1 MRWNFALLKGVFEIF
16 HSTQHRSIGLW
27 TFMSDAIWIKAHI
40 LFWEIDTEQKKK
52 KGEQTYLD
60 LSANSV
66 LQWTFSCKKKN
77 KENLVRGNFSRHQIN
92 FWSSFNRR
100 LSSEIVF
107 AEVYLSFSC
116 SWGDEILSLWKNEIF
131 HRQLSL
137 NIGWTQFPPTNLCWK
152 LTFLSETLS
161 TCSPNEKKRTEK
173 LQHF

>member
-1 MRWNFALLKGVFEIF
+1 
-16 HSTQHRSIGLW
+16 
-27 TFMSDAIWIKAHI
+27 MSDAIWIKAHI
-40 LFWEIDTEQKKK
+40 LFWEIDTEQRK

-77 KENLVRGNFSRHQIN
+77 KKNIVREFCRHRIN
-92 FWSSFNRR
+92 FWSTFNRR

-107 AEVYLSFSC
+107 AEVYLNFCFS
-116 SWGDEILSLWKNEIF
+116 WRNKILSLGKIEIF

-137 NIGWTQFPPTNLCWK
+137 NIERTQFLPTNLCWK

-161 TCSPNEKKRTEK
+161 TCSPNEKKRTGK